1 MSDGV
6 LTRALADLKRA
17 GIPLAATLDPA
28 MRDDCLRAP
37 GIGLKAFDRLQEAA
51 VKAAEPSGWRVA
63 EFREVSAYLSPDCPD
78 LLGEVFPDS
87 DTRIEISVD
96 AGVPSRYWLRVA
108 TKIASVAAAA
118 QGIAWEDADVFVALP
133 EPGRC
138 FTKSPGRITLV
149 AYG

>member
-6 LTRALADLKRA
+6 LTRALADLERA
-17 GIPLAATLDPA
+17 GIQLAATLDPA
-28 MRDDCLRAP
+28 RRDDCLRVP

-51 VKAAEPSGWRVA
+51 VKAAELKRGR
-63 EFREVSAYLSPDCPD
+63 
-78 LLGEVFPDS
+78 GG
-87 DTRIEISVD
+87 

-118 QGIAWEDADVFVALP
+118 QGIAWEDADVFVAMP

-138 FTKSPGRITLV
+138 FTKSPGRTALC
-149 AYG
+149 ANG